1 MITISKLTSLSKY
14 FALLLLLNI
23 SITTGLAQ
31 TTDFELADGVEV
43 VRKNCTTCHSAQLV
57 TQNSG
62 SRAVWVSRLRWMQET
77 QGMPLLDTTDEG
89 IILSYLATNYG
100 QKATGRRPLLHP
112 SLLPRNP
119 FDLQE

>member
-1 MITISKLTSLSKY
+1 MNSISKLTYISHY
-14 FALLLLLNI
+14 FALLLLINI
-23 SITTGLAQ
+23 SITTALAQ
-31 TTDFELADGVEV
+31 NTEFEPADGVEV

-77 QGMPLLDTTDEG
+77 QGMPLLDPTDEG

-100 QKATGRRPLLHP
+100 QKASGRRPLLD
-112 SLLPRNP
+112 SGLLPQNP
-119 FDLQE
+119 YDLQE

>member
-1 MITISKLTSLSKY
+1 MNQITKLTYLSK
-14 FALLLLLNI
+14 FFPLLLLLNI
-23 SITTGLAQ
+23 SITTALAQ
-31 TTDFELADGVEV
+31 DTDFKPADGVEV

-77 QGMPLLDTTDEG
+77 QGMPLLEPTDEG
-89 IILSYLATNYG
+89 IILSYLAINYG
-100 QKATGRRPLLHP
+100 QKASGRRPMLHP
-112 SLLPRNP
+112 GLLPQNP